1 MDSSLSSLHAPRAH
15 PSSPPLPCKRSSQ
28 RNVPLVPTGATYFV
42 HRLHEQRAVPPVH
55 VHVTYTMGADFGK
68 RFRLKE
74 AGLWLDAPTAMTKP
88 TKSTTPT
95 TPGLWLDAPLDG
107 RAEGAKA
114 QGAAAAVAA
123 DGRGGGRPSNGFV
136 KVTWALIASS
146 D

>member
-74 AGLWLDAPTAMTKP
+74 AGLWLDAP
-88 TKSTTPT
+88 
-95 TPGLWLDAPLDG
+95 LDG

-123 DGRGGGRPSNGFV
+123 DGRGGGRPSKGFV

-146 D
+146 DCP

>member
-28 RNVPLVPTGATYFV
+28 HNVPLVPTGATYFV

-74 AGLWLDAPTAMTKP
+74 AGLWLDAP
-88 TKSTTPT
+88 
-95 TPGLWLDAPLDG
+95 LDG

-136 KVTWALIASS
+136 KVTWARIASS
-146 D
+146 DCP